1 MTPRTLTL
9 TVSPEQ
15 AGRTVKSLL
24 RRNLG
29 VSDGMLA
36 RLRQRPDGILCNGSP
51 IRTIDRVQAGD
62 TLAVQVGDTRQGFR
76 FEPMDVSLHILFEDD
91 DLLVLDKPAGMAVH
105 GRSDHGEPT
114 VANALAYHLGAD
126 AVFHPVN
133 RLDRGTSG
141 VMAVA
146 KSGYVHDRLRCA
158 LHTAAFQRTYL
169 AAAEGAVTPPDG
181 VIDLPVARE
190 TPGGIRRVV
199 REDGAEAATEYRTL
213 CVENGR
219 TLLRVV
225 PRTGRTHQIRV
236 HFAAIS
242 HPLVGDWL
250 YGTESADIAR
260 PALHSHALAFTHP
273 VTGVRLRFTAPV
285 PDDLRGLFSQF
296 AMQEDL

>member
-29 VSDGMLA
+29 IPDGMLA

-51 IRTIDRVQAGD
+51 IRTIDRVQTGD
-62 TLAVQVGDTRQGFR
+62 TLAVQVGDTRPGFR
-76 FEPMDVSLHILFEDD
+76 FEPMDVPLPILFEDA
-91 DLLVLDKPAGMAVH
+91 DLLVLNKPAGMAVH
-105 GRSDHGEPT
+105 GRSDRGEPT
-114 VANALAYHLGAD
+114 VANALAYRLGAD

-146 KSGYVHDRLRCA
+146 KSGYVHDRLRSA

-169 AAAEGAVTPPDG
+169 AVAEGVVAPPDG
-181 VIDLPVARE
+181 VIDLPIARE
-190 TPGGIRRVV
+190 TPGGIRRVA
-199 REDGAEAATEYRTL
+199 REDGAAAATEYRTL
-213 CVENGR
+213 RVENGR

-236 HFAAIS
+236 HFAAIG

-250 YGTESADIAR
+250 YGAASADIAR
-260 PALHSHALAFTHP
+260 PALHAHTLAFTHP
-273 VTGVRLRFTAPV
+273 VAGARLRFTAPV
-285 PDDLRGLFSQF
+285 PDDFKGLFSQF

>member
-24 RRNLG
+24 RRTFG
-29 VSDGMLA
+29 ISDGMLA
-36 RLRQRPDGILCNGSP
+36 RLRQQPDGILRNGAP
-51 IRTIDRVQAGD
+51 VRTIDRVQAGD
-62 TLAVQVGDTRQGFR
+62 ELTVQVGDTRPGGR
-76 FEPMDVSLHILFEDD
+76 FAPMDVPLRILFEDD

-105 GRSDHGEPT
+105 GKTARGEAT

-146 KSGYVHDRLRCA
+146 KSGYIHDRLRQT
-158 LHTAAFQRTYL
+158 LHTADFQRDYL
-169 AAAEGAVTPPDG
+169 AVAEGVVTPPDG
-181 VIDLPVARE
+181 VIDLPIARE
-190 TPGGIRRVV
+190 TPTGIRRVV
-199 REDGAEAATEYRTL
+199 RADGAAAVTDYHTRA
-213 CVENGR
+213 VGNGR

-250 YGTESADIAR
+250 YGTQSPDIAR
-260 PALHSHALAFTHP
+260 PALHSHALTFTHP
-273 VTGVRLRFTAPV
+273 VTGARLHVAADV
-285 PDDLRGLFSQF
+285 PADMKQLF
-296 AMQEDL
+296 EDL

>member
-24 RRNLG
+24 RRTFG
-29 VSDGMLA
+29 ISDGMLA
-36 RLRQRPDGILCNGSP
+36 RLRQQPDGILCNGAP
-51 IRTIDRVQAGD
+51 VRTIDRVQAGD
-62 TLAVQVGDTRQGFR
+62 EITVQVGDTRPGGR
-76 FEPMDVSLHILFEDD
+76 FAPMDVPLRILFEDD

-105 GRSDHGEPT
+105 GKTARGEAT

-146 KSGYVHDRLRCA
+146 KSGYIHDRLRQT
-158 LHTAAFQRTYL
+158 LHTADFQRDYL
-169 AAAEGAVTPPDG
+169 AVAEGVVTPPDG
-181 VIDLPVARE
+181 VIDLPIARE
-190 TPGGIRRVV
+190 TPTGIRRVV
-199 REDGAEAATEYRTL
+199 RADGAAAVTDYHTRAAAH
-213 CVENGR
+213 GR

-250 YGTESADIAR
+250 YGTPSPDIAR
-260 PALHSHALAFTHP
+260 PALHSHALTFTHP
-273 VTGVRLRFTAPV
+273 VTGARLHVAADV
-285 PDDLRGLFSQF
+285 PADMKQLF
-296 AMQEDL
+296 EDL

>member
-24 RRNLG
+24 RRTFG

-36 RLRQRPDGILCNGSP
+36 RLRQQPDGILRNGAP
-51 IRTIDRVQAGD
+51 VRTIDRVQAGD
-62 TLAVQVGDTRQGFR
+62 ELTVQVGDTRPGGR
-76 FEPMDVSLHILFEDD
+76 FTPMDVPLRILFEDD

-105 GRSDHGEPT
+105 GKTDRGEAT

-146 KSGYVHDRLRCA
+146 KSGYIHDRLRQA
-158 LHTAAFQRTYL
+158 LHTADFQRDYL
-169 AAAEGAVTPPDG
+169 AVAEGVVSPPDG
-181 VIDLPVARE
+181 VIDLPIARE
-190 TPGGIRRVV
+190 TPAGIRRVV
-199 REDGAEAATEYRTL
+199 RADGAAAATDYHTL
-213 CVENGR
+213 AAVHGR

-250 YGTESADIAR
+250 YGMQSQDIAR
-260 PALHSHALAFTHP
+260 PALHSQALTFTHP
-273 VTGVRLRFTAPV
+273 VTGARLHVAADAPA
-285 PDDLRGLFSQF
+285 DMKQLF
-296 AMQEDL
+296 EDL